1 MIKSREIIYKPKAK
15 SGLVMKKVAAILL
28 FVIMLVVVQS
38 GTCQARKVGDSPPV
52 TILSINDVYLLEPL
66 AYVRSLREQL
76 EKEYG
81 EVLLLHAGDFLF
93 PSLLSRRYKGE
104 QMVDVLNL
112 LDGDGRGFDPRMFII
127 FGNHEFDKS
136 KMKYAGMLQDRIQ
149 KSQFTWIN
157 SNVEFGKTAD
167 GRPLVLAEQMLP
179 DHIVTVNGVRV
190 GLLGVVTDVKKAEY
204 IKRFLPNEEVIRE
217 GVARLRKQGAEVVVA
232 ITHLNMSQDKKI
244 LEALGNSAPD
254 LIIGG
259 HEHDRQTV
267 LVNGRRIVKADSDA
281 KTAAI
286 VQITPMGE
294 QEMPDVQL
302 EYVELPGNYK
312 PYHKI
317 MERAAVWNKRFDAEF
332 CQGLKEASGCLDQ
345 PLGKTKVDLI
355 GEELTIR
362 RFETNLGNWLVDL
375 ARKKFEDQGAQIAFL
390 NSGGMRLNR
399 NIAAGSTITR
409 RDLYTLFA
417 YPTKLVR
424 IKMSG
429 ATLQKVLNHAI
440 TDWAGSGHWLQISGF
455 TYKHDP
461 QNQTASDLHLITE
474 SGLKPIGPKDELTAV
489 VNEYLINEKGDQ
501 DGYRMIDSSLIIDP
515 EAKRPNL
522 VEYVVEQ
529 LRKAGQKGISP
540 SRDGRICNVRDR
552 GLDCLLK

>member
-1 MIKSREIIYKPKAK
+1 
-15 SGLVMKKVAAILL
+15 MKKITAILL
-28 FVIMLVVVQS
+28 SVILLVVVQS
-38 GTCQARKVGDSPPV
+38 MTCQARKVGDAPPV

-66 AYVRSLREQL
+66 GYVRSLRERL

-112 LDGDGRGFDPRMFII
+112 LDGDEKGFDPRMFII

-136 KMKYAGMLQDRIQ
+136 KLKYAGMLQDRIQ

-157 SNVEFGKTAD
+157 SNVEFGRAAD
-167 GRPLVLAEQMLP
+167 GKPLVQAKQMLP

-190 GLLGVVTDVKKAEY
+190 GLLGAVTDVKKAEY
-204 IKRFLPNEEVIRE
+204 IQRFLPNEEVMRE

-232 ITHLNMSQDKKI
+232 VTHLNMSQDKAI
-244 LEALGNSAPD
+244 LAALGKNAPD

-281 KTAAI
+281 RTAAI
-286 VQITPMGE
+286 VQITPMGVH
-294 QEMPDVQL
+294 EMPDVQL

-312 PYHKI
+312 PYQKI
-317 MERAAVWNKRFDAEF
+317 IERAAAWNKRFDTEF
-332 CQGLKEASGCLDQ
+332 CEDLNEPSGCLDQ
-345 PLGKTKVDLI
+345 PLGKTEVELI

-375 ARKKFEDQGAQIAFL
+375 ARKKFEDKGAQIAFL

-399 NIAAGSTITR
+399 NISAGSTITR

-424 IKMSG
+424 IRMTG
-429 ATLQKVLNHAI
+429 ATLQNVLNHAI

-455 TYKHDP
+455 TYRHDP
-461 QNQTASDLHLITE
+461 QNQKASDLHLITE
-474 SGLKPIGPKDELTAV
+474 SGLKPILPEEELTAV
-489 VNEYLINEKGDQ
+489 VNEYLINEKGNQ
-501 DGYRMIDSSLIIDP
+501 DGYRMINSSMIIEP
-515 EAKRPNL
+515 AAERPNL
-522 VEYVVEQ
+522 VEYVVDQ
-529 LRKAGQKGISP
+529 LRMAGENGISP

-552 GLDCLLK
+552 RMDCLLK

>member
-1 MIKSREIIYKPKAK
+1 
-15 SGLVMKKVAAILL
+15 MKKLITILL
-28 FVIMLVVVQS
+28 SFILFVVIQS
-38 GTCQARKVGDSPPV
+38 GTGQARKIGDNPPV

-66 AYVRSLREQL
+66 GYVRSLREKL
-76 EKEYG
+76 EREYG

-112 LDGDGRGFDPRMFII
+112 LDGDDKGFDPRMFII

-136 KMKYAGMLQDRIQ
+136 KQKDASMLQKRIQ
-149 KSQFTWIN
+149 NSQFIWLN
-157 SNVEFGKTAD
+157 SNVEFGKGND
-167 GRPLVLAEQMLP
+167 GTPLVQAEQMLP
-179 DHIVTVNGVRV
+179 EHIVTINGVRV

-204 IKRFLPNEEVIRE
+204 IQRFLPNEQVIRE
-217 GVARLRKQGAEVVVA
+217 GVARLRKDGAEIVVA
-232 ITHLNMSQDKKI
+232 VTHLNMSQDKAI
-244 LEALGNSAPD
+244 LAALGNDAPD

-286 VQITPMGE
+286 IQVTPMG
-294 QEMPDVQL
+294 QHEMPDVQL
-302 EYVELPGNYK
+302 EYVELPGNFK
-312 PYHKI
+312 PHEKI

-332 CQGLKEASGCLDQ
+332 CKDLSEPSGCLDQ
-345 PLGKTKVDLI
+345 PLGKTEVDLI

-375 ARKKFEDQGAQIAFL
+375 ARKKFDHKGAQIAFL

-399 NIAAGSTITR
+399 NIAAGSMITR

-417 YPTKLVR
+417 YPTNLVR
-424 IKMSG
+424 IKMTG
-429 ATLQKVLNHAI
+429 AILQKVLNHTI
-440 TDWAGSGHWLQISGF
+440 TNWAGSGHWLQISGF

-461 QNQTASDLHLITE
+461 QNQTASDLHLITD
-474 SGLKPIGPKDELTAV
+474 SGLKPIQPKDELTAV

-501 DGYRMIDSSLIIDP
+501 DGYRMLNSSMIIEPD
-515 EAKRPNL
+515 ANRPNL

-529 LRKAGQKGISP
+529 LRMAGEKGISP
-540 SRDGRICNVRDR
+540 KLDGRICNVRDR
-552 GLDCLLK
+552 RMDCLLK